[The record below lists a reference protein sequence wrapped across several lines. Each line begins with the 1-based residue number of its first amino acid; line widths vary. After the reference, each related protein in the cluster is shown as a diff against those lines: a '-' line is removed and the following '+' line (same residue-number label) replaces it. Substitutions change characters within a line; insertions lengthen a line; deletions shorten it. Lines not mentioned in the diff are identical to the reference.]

1 MLKETYSSGS
11 YTESTIA
18 DGGLSWP
25 TEIAVD
31 GNGNVYFADYFNSRV
46 LKETY
51 SSGSYTQ
58 SVIPTGSP
66 LVYHLDADLK
76 PTVAGGTYLDPEAAA
91 AGAAAVASQG
101 AK

>member
-1 MLKETYSSGS
+1 VLKETYSSGS

-51 SSGSYTQ
+51 SSAAIRRAS
-58 SVIPTGSP
+58 SRPAARWEIPSGLRWMGAGTSI
-66 LVYHLDADLK
+66 Y
-76 PTVAGGTYLDPEAAA
+76 PT
-91 AGAAAVASQG
+91 
-101 AK
+101 